1 MTENELKN
9 IIELVLS
16 IRKGTS
22 EIELRS
28 NDDSYEEPLYD
39 TFSSFSNTK
48 GGVIIFGI
56 DEKHGYKITGVD
68 NPQELQKKITQQSL
82 EMEPVIRPLI
92 TVIDYKGKT
101 ICSAEIPEMDQCH

>member
-1 MTENELKN
+1 MCDDFRKLTRYSCCIIKLTRKTMTENELKN

-48 GGVIIFGI
+48 GGVIMFGI
-56 DEKHGYKITGVD
+56 DEQHGYKITGVD
-68 NPQELQKKITQQSL
+68 NPQ
-82 EMEPVIRPLI
+82 
-92 TVIDYKGKT
+92 
-101 ICSAEIPEMDQCH
+101 